1 MDPTLSAFILD
12 FYLNGLCNS
21 PFCSFM
27 KFKARVNKMNLLH
40 FNLTLAEAMG
50 AVAALEIDAFTVLTT
65 FDRLGMSASSSSVL
79 ETLGA
84 AGRPG
89 GPSRPST
96 GYHT

>member
-1 MDPTLSAFILD
+1 
-12 FYLNGLCNS
+12 
-21 PFCSFM
+21 
-27 KFKARVNKMNLLH
+27 MNLLH
-40 FNLTLAEAMG
+40 FLTLAEAMG
-50 AVAALEIDAFTVLTT
+50 AVAALEIDALAILTT
-65 FDRLGMSASSSSVL
+65 FDRLRLGASSSSML

>member
-1 MDPTLSAFILD
+1 MDPTLSFIWD

-21 PFCSFM
+21 PFLCSFM
-27 KFKARVNKMNLLH
+27 KFKARVKMNLLH

-50 AVAALEIDAFTVLTT
+50 AVAALEIDALAILTT
-65 FDRLGMSASSSSVL
+65 FDRLRLGASSSSML

-96 GYHT
+96 GYHA

>member
-1 MDPTLSAFILD
+1 
-12 FYLNGLCNS
+12 
-21 PFCSFM
+21 
-27 KFKARVNKMNLLH
+27 MNLLH
-40 FNLTLAEAMG
+40 FLTLAEAMG
-50 AVAALEIDAFTVLTT
+50 AVAALEIDALAILTT
-65 FDRLGMSASSSSVL
+65 FDRLGLGASSSSML